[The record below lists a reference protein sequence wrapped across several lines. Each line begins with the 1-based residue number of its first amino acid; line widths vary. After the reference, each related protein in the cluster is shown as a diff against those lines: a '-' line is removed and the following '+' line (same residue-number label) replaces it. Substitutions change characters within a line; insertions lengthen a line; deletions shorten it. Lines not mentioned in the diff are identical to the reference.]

1 MREISTFY
9 IQYCNISMLMIP
21 DTQYDLEFGLSFRAL
36 ETSWEK
42 PCGCSSEKCGVW
54 SWDFT
59 HESQIQISP

>member
-1 MREISTFY
+1 
-9 IQYCNISMLMIP
+9 MLMIH
-21 DTQYDLEFGLSFRAL
+21 DTQYDLEFGLSSTAL
-36 ETSWEK
+36 KTSWEK